1 MTNEEIEIRRG
12 DDTRGALSINSAPI
26 RDGEG
31 RIVAGVV
38 TFFDITE
45 RKQVERKLREQAEM
59 LDLAHD
65 AIFAWEMDGAI
76 SYWNRAAEEIYGY
89 AREEAVGRVSHE
101 LLETEAVEDMDA
113 ILDSLR
119 LSGRWQGE
127 LRHRT
132 KDGREIVVESRMT
145 LVKRNGHRL
154 VLETNRDITERKRA
168 EQERER
174 LLESENAARRE
185 AEHANHAKDE
195 FLALLSH
202 ELRTPLTPMLG
213 WIRILRRRQVRPED
227 HDSALKRSS
236 AQSSQRSNSS
246 TTCSTFRG

>member
-1 MTNEEIEIRRG
+1 MVTNEEIEIRRG

-89 AREEAVGRVSHE
+89 AQERPSGASRTSCWR
-101 LLETEAVEDMDA
+101 
-113 ILDSLR
+113 LR
-119 LSGRWQGE
+119 LS
-127 LRHRT
+127 RT
-132 KDGREIVVESRMT
+132 W
-145 LVKRNGHRL
+145 
-154 VLETNRDITERKRA
+154 
-168 EQERER
+168 
-174 LLESENAARRE
+174 
-185 AEHANHAKDE
+185 
-195 FLALLSH
+195 
-202 ELRTPLTPMLG
+202 TPS
-213 WIRILRRRQVRPED
+213 WIRSG
-227 HDSALKRSS
+227 SADGGRASCATAQRTDARS
-236 AQSSQRSNSS
+236 
-246 TTCSTFRG
+246 